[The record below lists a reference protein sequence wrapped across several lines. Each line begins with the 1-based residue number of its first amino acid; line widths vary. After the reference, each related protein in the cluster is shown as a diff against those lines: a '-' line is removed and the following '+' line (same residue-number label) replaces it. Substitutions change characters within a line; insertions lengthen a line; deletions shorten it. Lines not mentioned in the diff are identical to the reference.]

1 MSRGVKK
8 AVVSLSDMLTLVVVT
23 IVFAAVII
31 ALIVFNALFRD
42 SMEKTAITNTE
53 QSVDQVAVT
62 INNYTEDMIGIMDK
76 LYINSISSPETQ
88 EELFEDLIAIRNDVV
103 MISTYDI
110 HNDNTGIWSN
120 YDTKDQI
127 YTNMSLYDV
136 PADSENGIVISA
148 PHVVS
153 VLDNNYPW
161 VVTITKSVE
170 NAAYSNTAKL
180 AIDVQF
186 SGIAGYIDEVGIGQH
201 GYCFIMDGDGNI
213 IYHPQQQL
221 IYAGL
226 KNENEEI
233 CALEDGSHLSDGVI
247 YTVKTLDNCN
257 WKIIGVTF
265 LDETVNTRVNTMII
279 VSVLILLMVVLMSF
293 MSGSLFS
300 YLFTKPVKKLTDAM
314 RDFEDNASGF
324 VFEPI
329 TGAVEVNRLSDSF
342 EHLVKRIQQLMEEV
356 KNEETILRKTE
367 LKALQAQINPHFLY
381 NTLDSISWM
390 CEEGKNADAVM
401 MVNALAKLFRISI
414 SRGKEMIPIEKEV
427 QHAECY
433 LQIQKFRYTNQFDYK
448 FEVQESSK
456 HYLCN
461 KITLQPL
468 IENALYHGLNMIDEG
483 HIIIRIFEDQDDVI
497 LEVED
502 NGVGMSE
509 EQISELFENDITDKH
524 GIGVKNVN
532 DRIKIYFGE
541 KYGITI
547 RSELD
552 EGTCVSIRI
561 PKITEDDKY
570 EKK

>member
-8 AVVSLSDMLTLVVVT
+8 AVVSLSDMMTLVVVT

-110 HNDNTGIWSN
+110 HDDNTGIWSN

-356 KNEETILRKTE
+356 KREENTLRKTE

-448 FEVQESSK
+448 FEVQESCK
-456 HYLCN
+456 QYLCN

-532 DRIKIYFGE
+532 DRIKIYFGD

>member
-8 AVVSLSDMLTLVVVT
+8 AVVSLSDMMTLVVVT

-356 KNEETILRKTE
+356 KREENTLRKTE

-448 FEVQESSK
+448 FEVQESCK
-456 HYLCN
+456 QYLCN

-532 DRIKIYFGE
+532 DRIKIYFGD